1 VGGWRC
7 ASRGAK
13 EEREQASTG
22 REVDGPAAVSRSSR
36 PREWLPSRGG
46 SSTLWACYLPAG
58 PGRSTVAW
66 PGLQKEQ
73 QGAGL
78 KEGGAPPSIPRGRSA
93 VENGDARLKRAI
105 DRGAGT
111 AKGRRLCVLLTR
123 CT

>member
-1 VGGWRC
+1 VAVCESKSEGGEGAGVDRQRGRRTRRRQQIL
-7 ASRGAK
+7 ASPGV
-13 EEREQASTG
+13 ASI
-22 REVDGPAAVSRSSR
+22 SR
-36 PREWLPSRGG
+36 G

-78 KEGGAPPSIPRGRSA
+78 KEGGAPPSIPRDRSA